1 MSPRRRRSYRDGE
14 NTCWVAAEPFS
25 RDGRPSKIATE
36 YPTHRMAPRFTDA
49 WATAR
54 ERLAKIAA
62 RGNIVTV
69 AKHIPLVY
77 FTVTG
82 YGGAAMIIGPDDLH
96 EYVELPALTTEGLRD
111 RSEEVI
117 SKGVD
122 HIEKRL
128 RARAQ
133 PPFPSTEREEQDAAA
148 WAALQTADVIPRWL
162 WDVAMGPLLD
172 RGLPLS
178 RMMIVPGGPLAVWP
192 LHAAWTADEKSP
204 TGRRYALDESCIT
217 YAFNA
222 RLLIARRKAALQ
234 QVADKILIS
243 RRRQHVGLVDWNRGP
258 CGEHSRTR
266 RK

>member
-1 MSPRRRRSYRDGE
+1 MLGCCRALQPRWQTIEDRHGISDASHG
-14 NTCWVAAEPFS
+14 T
-25 RDGRPSKIATE
+25 
-36 YPTHRMAPRFTDA
+36 RFTDA

-133 PPFPSTEREEQDAAA
+133 PPTSTERGAGRCGMGSP
-148 WAALQTADVIPRWL
+148 ADSRCDSPM
-162 WDVAMGPLLD
+162 AMG
-172 RGLPLS
+172 RGDGPS
-178 RMMIVPGGPLAVWP
+178 ARPG
-192 LHAAWTADEKSP
+192 P
-204 TGRRYALDESCIT
+204 TS
-217 YAFNA
+217 
-222 RLLIARRKAALQ
+222 
-234 QVADKILIS
+234 VADDDS
-243 RRRQHVGLVDWNRGP
+243 SGGTACRVATSCGLDCR
-258 CGEHSRTR
+258 
-266 RK
+266 